1 LAGIQTNILIDE
13 ELKRE
18 AQERGIKL
26 GAFMNQQLKIFLD
39 KDTMLMELEAKKEYH
54 QSEVRKLRKQIKDI
68 KERKAMEEKRK
79 GSEAER
85 LQKALKTAIL
95 VHANEGGLNNERIRQ
110 IAEQQL
116 VDGNLLIEKVEEY
129 FSKKTG

>member
-1 LAGIQTNILIDE
+1 
-13 ELKRE
+13 
-18 AQERGIKL
+18 
-26 GAFMNQQLKIFLD
+26 MNQQLKIFLD

>member
-1 LAGIQTNILIDE
+1 MAGVQTNILVDE

-26 GAFMNQQLKIFLD
+26 GAFMNQQLRIFLD

-79 GSEAER
+79 GSESER

-95 VHANEGGLNNERIRQ
+95 VHANEGGLDNERIRQ

-129 FSKKTG
+129 FSKKKG

>member
-1 LAGIQTNILIDE
+1 MAGIQTNILVDE

-26 GAFMNQQLKIFLD
+26 GAFMNQQLRIFLD
-39 KDTMLMELEAKKEYH
+39 KDTMLMELEAKKDYH

-95 VHANEGGLNNERIRQ
+95 VHANEGGLDNERIRQ